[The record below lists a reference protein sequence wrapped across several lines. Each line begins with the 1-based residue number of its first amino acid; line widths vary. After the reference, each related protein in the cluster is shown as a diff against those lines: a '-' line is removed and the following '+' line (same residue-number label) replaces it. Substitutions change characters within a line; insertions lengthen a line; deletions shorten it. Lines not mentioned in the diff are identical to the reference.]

1 MAGGARAP
9 FLPDAVVAEIAGR
22 LMEGPDRQAGLL
34 ALVALCG
41 VSRQWRA
48 TGRRVAPGVALA
60 VDGLEG
66 ATRCS
71 LGRPVTAHEA
81 RFRALGPPAKA
92 AAFQAALR
100 LLGGYTRVAFAG
112 EGVTDFVLLEAARRQ
127 GPHLSHAELKVG
139 PFLPAAFPRCIAC
152 PGYARITSAFG

>member
-1 MAGGARAP
+1 M
-9 FLPDAVVAEIAGR
+9 
-22 LMEGPDRQAGLL
+22 
-34 ALVALCG
+34 
-41 VSRQWRA
+41 
-48 TGRRVAPGVALA
+48 
-60 VDGLEG
+60 DGLEG

-139 PFLPAAFPRCIAC
+139 RCLLAVFPGCIVC
-152 PGYARITSAFG
+152 PGYAPVTPAFA